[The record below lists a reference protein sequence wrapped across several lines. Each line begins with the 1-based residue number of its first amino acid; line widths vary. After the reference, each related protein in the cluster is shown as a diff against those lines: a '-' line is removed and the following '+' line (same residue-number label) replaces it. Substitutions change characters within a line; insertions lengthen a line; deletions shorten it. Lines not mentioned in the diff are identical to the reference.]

1 MARKRRGLGAL
12 LLALGLG
19 SAAQAWTLLV
29 PSNHSLPL
37 AEVQGSEVKRG
48 ILVELGQALAR
59 ELSQPVRFVVRPSRR
74 VGEALRK
81 GEADLLCYA
90 LPEWIDGEFQWTQA
104 VIPNAAVIAARRDSP
119 AIRQLS
125 DLANR
130 SVGTVLGYRHLEM
143 DQPLGAQFQRSDAL
157 DMQGNLAKLA
167 ARRTD
172 FAITDR
178 LTLQHLN
185 HRHTEWAL
193 EERLVMRPFEAACA
207 LSPRSQLNIQ
217 TLRLALRK
225 LQSQGQLDR
234 LLQPRSAA
242 PS

>member
-1 MARKRRGLGAL
+1 MAREWRWLGGL

-37 AEVQGSEVKRG
+37 AEVHGGEVRRG
-48 ILVELGQALAR
+48 ILVDLGQALAR
-59 ELSQPVRFVVRPSRR
+59 ELGQPVRFLVRPSRR
-74 VGEALRK
+74 VGEALRN

-104 VIPNAAVIAARRDSP
+104 VIPNAAVVAARRDSP
-119 AIRQLS
+119 ALKQLS
-125 DLANR
+125 ELANR
-130 SVGTVLGYRHLEM
+130 PVGTVLGYRYLEL
-143 DQPLGAQFQRSDAL
+143 DQLLGAQFQRSDAL

-185 HRHTEWAL
+185 HRHAEWAL

-207 LSPRSQLNIQ
+207 LSPRSPLTLQ
-217 TLRLALRK
+217 TVRLALRK
-225 LQSQGQLDR
+225 LQTQGQIER
-234 LLQPRSAA
+234 LLAPRSAA